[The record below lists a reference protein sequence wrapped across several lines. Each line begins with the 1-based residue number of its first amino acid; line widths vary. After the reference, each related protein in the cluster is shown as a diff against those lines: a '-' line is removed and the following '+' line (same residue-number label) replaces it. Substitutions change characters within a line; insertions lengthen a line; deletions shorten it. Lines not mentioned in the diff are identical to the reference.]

1 MERRREIL
9 LRALQS
15 DNDAVRQASA
25 EAMENLEIRERLPEL
40 ERIITCEGTR
50 IEKLRALYS
59 LSRLR
64 GQRVMSLAAK
74 ALSDDDEDVRATAVR
89 VLGEIGDRRILPELV
104 EMLKDRS
111 DVVKRVT
118 LDALANFREPKLVAP
133 LLYALKSDDP
143 GVIERAIKLI
153 ARLGDSKAEQAILY
167 FSVKGTTPAREL
179 AIRALGMMEE

>member
-1 MERRREIL
+1 MERRKEIL

-15 DNDAVRQASA
+15 GDDGVKQASA
-25 EAMENLEIRERLPEL
+25 EAIENLEMRERLPEL
-40 ERIITCEGTR
+40 ERIITGGGGR

-64 GQRVMSLAAK
+64 GERVMSLTAK
-74 ALSDDDEDVRATAVR
+74 ALSDDDEDVRATAIR

-111 DVVKRVT
+111 DVIKRVT

-143 GVIERAIKLI
+143 GVVERAIKLI
-153 ARLGDSKAEQAILY
+153 AQLGDSRAEQAILY
-167 FSVKGTTPAREL
+167 FSVKGTGPAREL
-179 AIRALGMMEE
+179 AIRALGVMED